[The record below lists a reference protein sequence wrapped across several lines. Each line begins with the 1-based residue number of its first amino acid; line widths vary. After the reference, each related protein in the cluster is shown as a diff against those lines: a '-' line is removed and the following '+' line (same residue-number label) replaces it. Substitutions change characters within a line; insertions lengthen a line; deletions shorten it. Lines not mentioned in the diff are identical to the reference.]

1 MTVILMF
8 NLPKSMTMIIDT
20 DIKITT
26 VNDNR
31 PRFDPVP
38 LHHLRPGGRKHCL
51 DFPKKG
57 KQCWSLIRYCDC
69 YRPTATTKISAVRH
83 TEARSAVLQ
92 CKESSILIGYTNTK
106 YTNTKNT
113 NAKYTKYTNTI
124 TPGWR
129 SGHAKD
135 LQWLYDIFKIDNEHK
150 NVFNL
155 LSFFEMKSNL
165 ISETLCARQRWC
177 L

>member
-1 MTVILMF
+1 MTI
-8 NLPKSMTMIIDT
+8 IIDNNV
-20 DIKITT
+20 KLTT

-92 CKESSILIGYTNTK
+92 CKKSSILIGYTNTK

-124 TPGWR
+124 TPGRR
-129 SGHAKD
+129 SCHAKD

-150 NVFNL
+150 NIFNL